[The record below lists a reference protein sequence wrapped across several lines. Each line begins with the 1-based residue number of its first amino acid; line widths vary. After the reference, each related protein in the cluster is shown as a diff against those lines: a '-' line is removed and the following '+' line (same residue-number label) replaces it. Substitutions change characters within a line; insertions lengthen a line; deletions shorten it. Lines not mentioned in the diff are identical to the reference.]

1 MHESS
6 VRLTSPA
13 LTGCSGNTQLPLTT
27 PCASSGPGSFGAGC
41 RLTPTCH
48 ADSPAPHS
56 CFTGRVPLVTS
67 PDPSCCHAGSQH
79 YDLCNKLPGKE
90 KRVHQG
96 DASLPLWFESGSYLL
111 FFSLLLLKQ
120 ILASVILQNS
130 PQRLSRLQWSSLL
143 VHLFSVT
150 FLNIIPKQM
159 LSECNC
165 CLIFHNAQL
174 QQNSMN
180 VVLFMVIQVSSIP
193 TPIMKTYDF
202 TLHLMVVMSGKQ
214 HDYLLIFKCSITISI
229 DLIHLYNF
237 NTVSL

>member
-90 KRVHQG
+90 K
-96 DASLPLWFESGSYLL
+96 
-111 FFSLLLLKQ
+111 K
-120 ILASVILQNS
+120 
-130 PQRLSRLQWSSLL
+130 SSLGWCQPSSL
-143 VHLFSVT
+143 VWKWLLPPFFLFTFIKANFSFSYTSEFTPTTFSVAVVKFIGT
-150 FLNIIPKQM
+150 FIF
-159 LSECNC
+159 CN
-165 CLIFHNAQL
+165 F
-174 QQNSMN
+174 S
-180 VVLFMVIQVSSIP
+180 
-193 TPIMKTYDF
+193 
-202 TLHLMVVMSGKQ
+202 
-214 HDYLLIFKCSITISI
+214 
-229 DLIHLYNF
+229 
-237 NTVSL
+237 